1 MLILAITVG
10 AVVLGGIIS
19 MGLIK
24 NTKVKAIAEVAK
36 VGIEKTRDAL
46 VDDNKISKEE
56 VVTIFEGM
64 VAKAKELISG

>member
-1 MLILAITVG
+1 MLVLVVTLG
-10 AVVLGGIIS
+10 AVALGGIIT

-24 NTKVKAIAEVAK
+24 NTKVKAIAEVVK

-56 VVTIFEGM
+56 VISIFEGM
-64 VAKAKELISG
+64 VAKAKELITK